1 MLLHCNNDNYYAR
14 ELIYTLLP
22 QYSNMKEP
30 FRVDIQ
36 AYETIEKVVANGG
49 NSGRV
54 FVPKTWKGKRV
65 RVLLLEPVTEED
77 Q

>member
-1 MLLHCNNDNYYAR
+1 
-14 ELIYTLLP
+14 
-22 QYSNMKEP
+22 MKEP